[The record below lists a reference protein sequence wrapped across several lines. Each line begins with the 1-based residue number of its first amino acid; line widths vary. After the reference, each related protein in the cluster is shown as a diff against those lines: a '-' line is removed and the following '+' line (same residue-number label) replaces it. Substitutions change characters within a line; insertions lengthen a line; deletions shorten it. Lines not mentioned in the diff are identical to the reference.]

1 MSEQTNLP
9 AIPDVSVK
17 LTPAVITANIDELK
31 AALTAK
37 VAEQSSTVVTVDNLK
52 DSKALIAEMN
62 KTAGAIKAARIQYA
76 REAGVNIAAFEAQ
89 MKELEKISSDGVAKL
104 KEQTTKFEDET
115 RAKAKQVLIDY
126 LVEQANVKGIQQEF
140 QRATVDDLVN
150 LSTLTNTGKLTSK
163 VKAEVDSRIN
173 SDLLLQQQTETR
185 LLKLELESHKAG
197 LSAALNRGHVEHF
210 LFNDDDT
217 YQAKLADLFE
227 TELAREQQAQEVMRK
242 RIEQEKERQAEAEQR
257 AAKAEADRK
266 EAERIAAEQKVKH
279 DEEMASLKIQ
289 QEQQLAA
296 QREEMQRQPVN
307 PSPTVAPISM
317 NNAAEKHAIGC
328 ISQKHGFVKEVCTL
342 SEAHAISASVQAE
355 ATGIWNGAG
364 LQAVVLKGE
373 TMAQYVRSIS
383 NV

>member
-1 MSEQTNLP
+1 MPEQTNLP

-52 DSKALIAEMN
+52 DSKALISEMN

-76 REAGVNIAAFEAQ
+76 REAGVNIAAFEIQ
-89 MKELEKISSDGVAKL
+89 MNELEKISSDGVAKL

-115 RAKAKQVLIDY
+115 RAKAQEALQAYLIDQW
-126 LVEQANVKGIQQEF
+126 LEKGVRLEF
-140 QRATVDDLVN
+140 QTAKVDDLAN
-150 LSTLTNTGKLTSK
+150 LSVLTSTGRMAAK
-163 VKAEVDSRIN
+163 SRLAVDERIRA
-173 SDLLLQQQTETR
+173 DLNRQNKTENR

-210 LFNDDDT
+210 LFADDET
-217 YQAKLADLFE
+217 YQAKLAALFE

-257 AAKAEADRK
+257 ADKAEADRK
-266 EAERIAAEQKVKH
+266 EAERIAAEQKAKH
-279 DEEMASLKIQ
+279 DAEMAALKLQ
-289 QEQQLAA
+289 QEQQLVA

-307 PSPTVAPISM
+307 PSPSFAPISM
-317 NNAAEKHAIGC
+317 NNAAEKHAVGRLV
-328 ISQKHGFVKEVCTL
+328 G
-342 SEAHAISASVQAE
+342 
-355 ATGIWNGAG
+355 
-364 LQAVVLKGE
+364 VL
-373 TMAQYVRSIS
+373 TCLL
-383 NV
+383 

>member
-1 MSEQTNLP
+1 MTEQTNLP

-31 AALTAK
+31 AALVAK

-52 DSKALIAEMN
+52 DSKALIADMN
-62 KTAGAIKAARIQYA
+62 KTASAIKAARIQYA

-89 MKELEKISSDGVAKL
+89 MKELEKISADGVAKL
-104 KEQTTKFEDET
+104 KEQTAKLEDET

-126 LVEQANVKGIQQEF
+126 LVEQASVKGIEQEF
-140 QRATVDDLVN
+140 QRASIDDLVN

-163 VKAEVDSRIN
+163 VKAEVDARIN
-173 SDLLLQQQTETR
+173 ADLQLQQQTETR

-210 LFNDDDT
+210 LFSDDET
-217 YQAKLADLFE
+217 YQAKLTALFE
-227 TELAREQQAQEVMRK
+227 TELSREQQAQEVMRK
-242 RIEQEKERQAEAEQR
+242 RIEQEKERQAEADQR

-266 EAERIAAEQKVKH
+266 EAERIAAEQKEKH
-279 DEEMASLKIQ
+279 DAEMAALKQQ

-307 PSPTVAPISM
+307 PAPTAAPISM
-317 NNAAEKHAIGC
+317 NSAAEKHAIGC
-328 ISQKHGFVKEVCTL
+328 LSRQHGFIKEVCTL
-342 SEAHAISASVQAE
+342 SEAHAIAASVQSE
-355 ATGIWNGAG
+355 TVGIWNGAG
-364 LQAVVLKGE
+364 LQAVVLKVE
-373 TMAQYVRSIS
+373 AMAKYVGGLA
-383 NV
+383 

>member
-1 MSEQTNLP
+1 MSDQTNLP

-31 AALTAK
+31 AALVAK

-52 DSKALIAEMN
+52 DSKALIADMN

-89 MKELEKISSDGVAKL
+89 MKELEKISADGVAKL

-126 LVEQANVKGIQQEF
+126 LIEQAAVKGIKQEF
-140 QRATVDDLVN
+140 QRASVDDLVS
-150 LSTLTNTGKLTSK
+150 LTTLTGTGKLTAK
-163 VKAEVDSRIN
+163 VKAEVDARIN
-173 SDLLLQQQTETR
+173 SDLALQQQTENR
-185 LLKLELESHKAG
+185 LVKLELESMKAG

-210 LFNDDDT
+210 LLDNEDI
-217 YQAKLADLFE
+217 YQAKLAALFE

-242 RIEQEKERQAEAEQR
+242 RIEQEKSRQAEAEER
-257 AAKAEADRK
+257 ARRAEADRK
-266 EAERIAAEQKVKH
+266 EAERIAAEQKEKH
-279 DEEMASLKIQ
+279 DKEMTALKLQ
-289 QEQQLAA
+289 QEQQLSA

-307 PSPTVAPISM
+307 PAPAVAPISM
-317 NNAAEKHAIGC
+317 GSEPEKHAIGC
-328 ISQKHGFVKEVCTL
+328 LSRQHGFIKEVCTL
-342 SEAHAISASVQAE
+342 AEAHAIAASVQAE
-355 ATGIWNGAG
+355 TVGIWNGAG

-373 TMAQYVRSIS
+373 ALPKYVEE
-383 NV
+383 NCYV